1 MSTITIPLRPSAA
14 ARVLP
19 LAAAG
24 ALAVTA
30 VVVLGTPGH
39 SAPALPEPAAV
50 PAVAG
55 PPVVPNAGQSPAAV
69 RFEARAEGGALY
81 FTPRDVV
88 LARRAAVV
96 RLRFDGAA
104 AAPRLTPTGRRAGV
118 VNVLRGP
125 DPARWRTG
133 LSSYAGVRYA
143 GLYPGVDVRHDVA
156 ATAAGPW
163 VRSVFTVASGADATA
178 ISWRY
183 AGAHRPSV
191 DPVTGALEVAPR
203 AGGPALRSSAPIAWQ
218 VVGGRREAVPAS
230 FRVDDDGAVG
240 FALGRHDRAHPL
252 LLAAVPP
259 TRKAVNDPQP
269 QLTFSSFFGGTNWDE
284 LYDVDVDPAGDAYV
298 TGITNSPNFPL
309 ANARQGQFADVI
321 DAVVARVSAAGTLV
335 YSTYLGGDA
344 MDAGHNIAVDKGGN
358 AYVTGRTESEDFPV
372 EAPLQRPINGRRCQ
386 GEPCHDAFVTKLDPN
401 GQIAYSTYLGGTG
414 TEEGWGIAVDG
425 DGRAVVTG
433 NTDSDDFPTRNAVQ
447 DANRSKGCAGD
458 VPCPFDNF
466 VARLNPS
473 GSALQFGTYLGGRG
487 GELSGGVA
495 VDAQGHA
502 YVSGT
507 TRSPDFP
514 TRNALQ
520 PEIKGNECGPPPGF
534 PCTDLYLTK
543 LSEDGSA
550 IDFSTYLGGT
560 QNDRGGGVAVD
571 AKGRS
576 YLTGATQSP
585 DFPTESPVQ
594 GEIDNRSCTTEGPL
608 ELCDDAFVTGLSPD
622 GQRLKFSTF
631 LGGGAEDQG
640 LGIAVDTAGV
650 IHVVGSTD
658 SRRFRVEKP
667 VQATLAGRIDGFVA
681 RYAPGGR
688 SLVFST
694 FLGGRKDERLNGIAV
709 AKDGTSVVAGRTTS
723 PEFPT
728 AGPFQAALAGDIDG
742 VVARLR

>member
-104 AAPRLTPTGRRAGV
+104 AAPRVTPTGRRAGV

-259 TRKAVNDPQP
+259 TRKAANDPQP

-447 DANRSKGCAGD
+447 DTNRSKTRSRLVHSHDPRRQGSELREHHGKRRESLA
-458 VPCPFDNF
+458 
-466 VARLNPS
+466 VA
-473 GSALQFGTYLGGRG
+473 
-487 GELSGGVA
+487 LSSVAA
-495 VDAQGHA
+495 VDP
-502 YVSGT
+502 ST
-507 TRSPDFP
+507 CR
-514 TRNALQ
+514 ALALIELHWYAGSRAAARRATGSRL
-520 PEIKGNECGPPPGF
+520 PLCCPRGADRGANECPESRKPP
-534 PCTDLYLTK
+534 
-543 LSEDGSA
+543 
-550 IDFSTYLGGT
+550 
-560 QNDRGGGVAVD
+560 
-571 AKGRS
+571 
-576 YLTGATQSP
+576 
-585 DFPTESPVQ
+585 
-594 GEIDNRSCTTEGPL
+594 
-608 ELCDDAFVTGLSPD
+608 
-622 GQRLKFSTF
+622 
-631 LGGGAEDQG
+631 LGGGFRAGHGSPLNYYVPG
-640 LGIAVDTAGV
+640 LVSIAW
-650 IHVVGSTD
+650 
-658 SRRFRVEKP
+658 
-667 VQATLAGRIDGFVA
+667 
-681 RYAPGGR
+681 
-688 SLVFST
+688 
-694 FLGGRKDERLNGIAV
+694 
-709 AKDGTSVVAGRTTS
+709 
-723 PEFPT
+723 
-728 AGPFQAALAGDIDG
+728 AA
-742 VVARLR
+742 